1 MKHGGKR
8 EGAGRKKVAPQA
20 GPATG
25 KAPVLSVVQGAP
37 APGTDGPDEPDWTQL
52 FVDELDIRIAR
63 HQWRVLITEL
73 RLAEK
78 LATANYAHIKRT
90 VFHQVMWER
99 AARQVADVGA
109 VIPKKGRRGPKPNPW
124 WAALK
129 DANAMVSTAEAELT
143 ITPRR
148 RNNGGKVQRQKP
160 SVIGGGYLKPVAK

>member
-8 EGAGRKKVAPQA
+8 AGAGRKKVGQA
-20 GPATG
+20 EPATG
-25 KAPVLSVVQGAP
+25 KQPSLSIVHGGP
-37 APGTDGPDEPDWTQL
+37 AQAGPDSPDEPDWTQL
-52 FVDELDIRIAR
+52 FVDELDISLAR
-63 HQWRVLITEL
+63 QQWRILITEL
-73 RLAEK
+73 RAAEK
-78 LATANYAHIKRT
+78 LATANYSHIKRT

-99 AARQVADVGA
+99 AARQVAEVGA

-129 DANAMVSTAEAELT
+129 DANAMVATAEAELT

-160 SVIGGGYLKPVAK
+160 TLVGGGYLKPVAR